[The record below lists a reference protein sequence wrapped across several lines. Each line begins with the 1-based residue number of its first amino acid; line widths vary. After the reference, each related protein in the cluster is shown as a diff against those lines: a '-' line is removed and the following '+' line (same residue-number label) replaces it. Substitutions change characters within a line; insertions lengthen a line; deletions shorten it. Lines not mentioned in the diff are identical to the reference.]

1 LVCGKS
7 ELQKHIKNMNAV
19 NISKPIAS
27 YFADK
32 TKRKHNENE
41 KKAEIKLAILFAEHN
56 VATLTVDH
64 LVPLSKTI
72 FIDSKICSD
81 ITLGRTKCG
90 QIINNVV
97 GTHETNILVEH
108 LKSNFF
114 SILNDESTVSQ
125 KKEHVFFG

>member
-32 TKRKHNENE
+32 TKQKHNENE
-41 KKAEIKLAILFAEHN
+41 KKAEIKLAVLFAEHN

-72 FIDSKICSD
+72 SIDSKICSD
-81 ITLGRTKCG
+81 ITLGQTKCG
-90 QIINNVV
+90 QMS
-97 GTHETNILVEH
+97 ETAKAPGFSH
-108 LKSNFF
+108 LS
-114 SILNDESTVSQ
+114 STWDQ
-125 KKEHVFFG
+125 PATLAECA

>member
-1 LVCGKS
+1 
-7 ELQKHIKNMNAV
+7 MNAV

-125 KKEHVFFG
+125 KKEHVFMVRYYTAI